1 MGYRPLKNNAIIQL
15 RPRKISY
22 VEGSRTIT
30 LISMKRESMDLEVEI
45 KEGDEIKIVS
55 DFPFAHLPKKVKK
68 EINPL

>member
-22 VEGSRTIT
+22 TEGDRTIT
-30 LISMKRESMDLEVEI
+30 LISMKRASLDLEVEI

-55 DFPFAHLPKKVKK
+55 DFPFAHLPKKIKK

>member
-22 VEGSRTIT
+22 TEGDRTIT

-45 KEGDEIKIVS
+45 KEGDETKILT
-55 DFPFAHLPKKVKK
+55 DFPFAHLPKKIKK

>member
-22 VEGSRTIT
+22 TEGDRTIT
-30 LISMKRESMDLEVEI
+30 LISMKRDSMDLEVEI
-45 KEGDEIKIVS
+45 KERDETKIVT
-55 DFPFAHLPKKVKK
+55 DFRFAHLPKKIKK

>member
-22 VEGSRTIT
+22 TEGDRTIT
-30 LISMKRESMDLEVEI
+30 LISMKRASMDLEVEI

-55 DFPFAHLPKKVKK
+55 DFPFAHLPKKIKK

>member
-22 VEGSRTIT
+22 TEGDRTIT
-30 LISMKRESMDLEVEI
+30 LISMKRASMDLEVEI
-45 KEGDEIKIVS
+45 KEGDETKIVT
-55 DFPFAHLPKKVKK
+55 DFPFAHLPKKIKK

>member
-1 MGYRPLKNNAIIQL
+1 MGYRPLKNNAVIQL

-22 VEGSRTIT
+22 AEGDRTIT
-30 LISMKRESMDLEVEI
+30 LISMKRASMDLEVEI

-55 DFPFAHLPKKVKK
+55 DFPFAHLPKKIKK

>member
-22 VEGSRTIT
+22 VEGNRTIT

-55 DFPFAHLPKKVKK
+55 DFPFAHLPKKIKK

>member
-22 VEGSRTIT
+22 SEGDRTIT
-30 LISMKRESMDLEVEI
+30 LISMKRASMDLEVEI

-55 DFPFAHLPKKVKK
+55 DFPFAHLPKKIKK

>member
-22 VEGSRTIT
+22 VEGDRTIT

-55 DFPFAHLPKKVKK
+55 DFPFAHLPKKIKK

>member
-1 MGYRPLKNNAIIQL
+1 MGYRPLKNNAVIQL

>member
-22 VEGSRTIT
+22 TEGDRTIT
-30 LISMKRESMDLEVEI
+30 LISMKRASMDLEVEV
-45 KEGDEIKIVS
+45 KEGDEIKIIS
-55 DFPFAHLPKKVKK
+55 DFPFAHLPKKIKK

>member
-1 MGYRPLKNNAIIQL
+1 MGYRPHKRNAIIQL
-15 RPRKISY
+15 RPRNISY
-22 VEGSRTIT
+22 EEGGRTIT

-55 DFPFAHLPKKVKK
+55 DFPFAHLPKKIKK

>member
-22 VEGSRTIT
+22 TEGDRTIT

-55 DFPFAHLPKKVKK
+55 DFPFAHLPKKIKK

>member
-1 MGYRPLKNNAIIQL
+1 
-15 RPRKISY
+15 
-22 VEGSRTIT
+22 
-30 LISMKRESMDLEVEI
+30 MDLEVEI

>member
-1 MGYRPLKNNAIIQL
+1 MGYRPLKNNAVIQL

-22 VEGSRTIT
+22 TEGDRTIT
-30 LISMKRESMDLEVEI
+30 LISMKRASMDLEVEI

-55 DFPFAHLPKKVKK
+55 DFPFAHLPKKIKK

>member
-22 VEGSRTIT
+22 VEGDRTIT
-30 LISMKRESMDLEVEI
+30 LISMKRASMDLEVEI
-45 KEGDEIKIVS
+45 KEGDETKIVS
-55 DFPFAHLPKKVKK
+55 DFPFAHLPKKIKK

>member
-22 VEGSRTIT
+22 TEGDRTIT
-30 LISMKRESMDLEVEI
+30 LISMKRASMDLEVEV
-45 KEGDEIKIVS
+45 KEGDEVKIIS
-55 DFPFAHLPKKVKK
+55 DFPFAHLPKKIKK

>member
-22 VEGSRTIT
+22 TEGDRIIT
-30 LISMKRESMDLEVEI
+30 LISMKRASMDLEVEI

-55 DFPFAHLPKKVKK
+55 DFPFAHLPKKIKK

>member
-15 RPRKISY
+15 RPRKIAYS
-22 VEGSRTIT
+22 EGDRTIT
-30 LISMKRESMDLEVEI
+30 LISMKRASMDLEVEI

-55 DFPFAHLPKKVKK
+55 DFPFAHLPKKIKK